1 MIKTKVK
8 LEHEPKGDGL
18 LIKREIIIKGDAEDL
33 ANDLRAIAHSL
44 AKRARRDAKSKHE
57 EQAMRTRFETA
68 FAEGL
73 RMDEEGLREADKIA
87 AEKILN
93 EIMEKIQ
100 SEWIKENG
108 GMPS

>member
-1 MIKTKVK
+1 MIETKVRLGK
-8 LEHEPKGDGL
+8 EPKGDGL

-33 ANDLRAIAHSL
+33 ANDLRAIAHGL

-73 RMDEEGLREADKIA
+73 RMDEEVLREADKIVT
-87 AEKILN
+87 EKILN
-93 EIMEKIQ
+93 EIMEEIQ

>member
-8 LEHEPKGDGL
+8 PEQEPKGDGF

-33 ANDLRAIAHSL
+33 ANDLRAIAHGL

-57 EQAMRTRFETA
+57 EQAIRTRFETA

-73 RMDEEGLREADKIA
+73 RMNEEELKEADKIA
-87 AEKILN
+87 TEKILN
-93 EIMEKIQ
+93 EIMEELQ
-100 SEWIKENG
+100 KELVGNG
-108 GMPS
+108 GLLS

>member
-8 LEHEPKGDGL
+8 PEQDPDGDGL

-33 ANDLRAIAHSL
+33 ANDLRAIAHGL

-57 EQAMRTRFETA
+57 EQAIRTRFETA

-73 RMDEEGLREADKIA
+73 RMNEEELKEADKIA
-87 AEKILN
+87 TEKILN
-93 EIMEKIQ
+93 EIMEELQ
-100 SEWIKENG
+100 KELVGNG
-108 GMPS
+108 GLLS

>member
-8 LEHEPKGDGL
+8 PEQDPDGDGL

-33 ANDLRAIAHSL
+33 ANDLRAIAHGL

-57 EQAMRTRFETA
+57 EQAIRTRFETA

-73 RMDEEGLREADKIA
+73 RMNEEELKEADKIA
-87 AEKILN
+87 TEKILN
-93 EIMEKIQ
+93 EIMEEIE

-108 GMPS
+108 GMLS